1 MRAGQRARGVCGL
14 AVGLTVGLL
23 LAATAVLL
31 GGCDLPSTAVTPS
44 PEAATDTSP
53 AEPTA
58 PVTSAP
64 EATPGPSVITL
75 TVWTTEA
82 FSPTQAITSGQVLAQ
97 EVTRF
102 EEAHPDVRLHFVLKK
117 PYGKGG
123 VLDYLLTTGAVVPGL
138 LPDLVILDVAELGAA
153 VQAEVV
159 QPLDELL
166 PNDLVTDLY
175 PGLREACTFEGRLY
189 GLQYQA
195 DLEHLVYNTGRMT
208 VPPSSWPGVLS
219 NPGPYLFPAGGQSGL
234 VNDAFLI
241 QYLALQP
248 VSAEGVD
255 GGFVLDQDSLAAV
268 LQYYLD
274 GQAQGVF
281 PPNILNYHTTEDCWS
296 DYVAGQAA
304 LTHVSAHRYLQ
315 DRADLQSS
323 APAPIPAISGPG
335 TPINRGWA
343 LALVTSD
350 PTRQSAAVGF
360 MMQFLAPEANA
371 TWNQAASYLPTRQA
385 ALALWDQE
393 DSYVP
398 FVQQQLLSAMERP
411 VVANYAQVAAALQE
425 AVEGVLSGVVTPGEA
440 AARAIEIVQ

>member
-1 MRAGQRARGVCGL
+1 
-14 AVGLTVGLL
+14 
-23 LAATAVLL
+23 
-31 GGCDLPSTAVTPS
+31 
-44 PEAATDTSP
+44 
-53 AEPTA
+53 
-58 PVTSAP
+58 
-64 EATPGPSVITL
+64 
-75 TVWTTEA
+75 
-82 FSPTQAITSGQVLAQ
+82 
-97 EVTRF
+97 
-102 EEAHPDVRLHFVLKK
+102 
-117 PYGKGG
+117 
-123 VLDYLLTTGAVVPGL
+123 
-138 LPDLVILDVAELGAA
+138 
-153 VQAEVV
+153 
-159 QPLDELL
+159 
-166 PNDLVTDLY
+166 
-175 PGLREACTFEGRLY
+175 
-189 GLQYQA
+189 
-195 DLEHLVYNTGRMT
+195 MT

-219 NPGPYLFPAGGQSGL
+219 NPGPYLFPAGGKSGL

-248 VSAEGVD
+248 VSVEGAD

-281 PPNILNYHTTEDCWS
+281 PPAILDYHATDDCSTDDCWS
-296 DYVAGQAA
+296 DYVAGQGA

-315 DRADLQSS
+315 DRGGLQSS

-335 TPINRGWA
+335 AAINHGWA

-411 VVANYAQVAAALQE
+411 MVANYAQVAAALQE

-440 AARAIEIVQ
+440 AARAIEIAQ